1 MPKYKFVYTDLN
13 YQNRTII
20 SLTKENDDGSKEVIR
35 ATIQNENY
43 SRDPR
48 NYLAFGIYPK
58 GEKPHLEYESDQSIY
73 SEELVLNRNESRK
86 PKYRDNPKPAEKY
99 FAKIPEDS
107 PLTAIHKTI
116 MDFVQ
121 VTFYPY
127 PVILLKSFFGFENVR
142 NDAGL
147 NGMCDYC
154 EVTDPNPWQ
163 ISQVEKVFDQCKKQN
178 LFPAVVGDAN
188 ARLFSR
194 PNVLPEYSLPENS
207 LPEYCA
213 IQNSKP

>member
-1 MPKYKFVYTDLN
+1 MPNYKFIYTDLN

-35 ATIQNENY
+35 AVIQNENY

-58 GEKPHLEYESDQSIY
+58 GEKPGLEYESDQSIY

-86 PKYRDNPKPAEKY
+86 PEYRDNPKPAEKHY
-99 FAKIPEDS
+99 AKIPEYS

-116 MDFVQ
+116 MDFLQ
-121 VTFYPY
+121 VSYYPY
-127 PVILLKSFFGFENVR
+127 PVILKKSFFGFENV
-142 NDAGL
+142 NDKAGL

-154 EVTDPNPWQ
+154 QVTNPTLEQ
-163 ISQVEKVFDQCKKQN
+163 IQQVEALFDQCKNLQ
-178 LFPAVVGDAN
+178 LFPVIGSPAIQ
-188 ARLFSR
+188 RLFSQ
-194 PNVLPEYSLPENS
+194 PSAPPEHALVPEYFVPPS
-207 LPEYCA
+207 Y
-213 IQNSKP
+213 K